1 MSEML
6 RYFGFEVI
14 LVDLR
19 FGDTSVGV
27 LGGVPATSS
36 VLGTLSSTN
45 SGSGA
50 DCSTSSLGR
59 GAGAG

>member
-6 RYFGFEVI
+6 RYLGFEVI

-36 VLGTLSSTN
+36 VLSSTT